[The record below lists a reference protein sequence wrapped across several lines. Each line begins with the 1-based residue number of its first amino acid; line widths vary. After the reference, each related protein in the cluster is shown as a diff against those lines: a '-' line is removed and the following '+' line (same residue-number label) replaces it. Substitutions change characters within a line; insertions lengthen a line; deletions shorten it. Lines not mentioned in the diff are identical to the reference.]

1 MSKFCNNDEN
11 ADVDIIFN
19 FFKKFTENSKRP
31 TLDMKIGFGIYYSQE
46 RRRKILS
53 AILNGTSTTM
63 TDEGKKILDTY
74 KTQLDLQI
82 KRIKAD
88 RKKMQ

>member
-1 MSKFCNNDEN
+1 
-11 ADVDIIFN
+11 
-19 FFKKFTENSKRP
+19 
-31 TLDMKIGFGIYYSQE
+31 MKIGFGIYYSQE

-63 TDEGKKILDTY
+63 TNEGKKILDTY

-88 RKKMQ
+88 RKKME